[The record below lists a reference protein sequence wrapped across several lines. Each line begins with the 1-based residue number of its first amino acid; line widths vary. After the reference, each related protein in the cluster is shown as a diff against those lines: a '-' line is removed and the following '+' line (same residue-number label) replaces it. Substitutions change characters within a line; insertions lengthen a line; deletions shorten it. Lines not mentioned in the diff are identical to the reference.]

1 MTKPFQP
8 SHIVILL
15 LALALGLA
23 GCVKPRPTPTPMPTR
38 VVLHPTATATPAPA
52 LSPTPTASR
61 AATQQAAAEATPT
74 ATETPAATSTAPVT
88 GEITYE
94 VRWGD
99 TLSRIARQYSTTVEA
114 IMARN
119 PRITNASQVYAGM
132 VLIIP
137 AGTTTPATAQTTP
150 APPAPSGSYIVQRG
164 DTLSSIARRFGT
176 TVQALLEANPTL
188 TDRNTVYAG
197 QRLVIP
203 AGATA
208 PNGERSYTVQP
219 GDTLTAIARQY
230 GTTVMAIVQR
240 NNLPNQNAIFV
251 GQVLIIP

>member
-1 MTKPFQP
+1 MTKPLRP
-8 SHIVILL
+8 SHLPILL
-15 LALALGLA
+15 LALALGLT
-23 GCVKPRPTPTPMPTR
+23 GCVKPRPTPTPMPTK
-38 VVLHPTATATPAPA
+38 VALHPSATATVATAAVRTATPTSTLVATVEPTAKVTPTATQTATPAA
-52 LSPTPTASR
+52 TA
-61 AATQQAAAEATPT
+61 
-74 ATETPAATSTAPVT
+74 PAA

-99 TLSRIARQYSTTVEA
+99 TLSSIARAYSTTVEA

-132 VLIIP
+132 VLVIP
-137 AGTTTPATAQTTP
+137 AGTTTPPTGATL
-150 APPAPSGSYIVQRG
+150 PAPSGTYIVQRG

-188 TDRNTVYAG
+188 PDRNTVYAG

-203 AGATA
+203 SSAAA
-208 PNGERSYTVQP
+208 PSGQRTHVVQP
-219 GDTLTAIARQY
+219 GDTLTAIARLY

>member
-1 MTKPFQP
+1 MTKSFRPR
-8 SHIVILL
+8 IVLVLL
-15 LALALGLA
+15 LVLALGLA
-23 GCVKPRPTPTPMPTR
+23 GCVKPRPTPTPMPTKVAVR
-38 VVLHPTATATPAPA
+38 PSATAAAAPA
-52 LSPTPTASR
+52 VT
-61 AATQQAAAEATPT
+61 ATPT
-74 ATETPAATSTAPVT
+74 ATPSPTTEPTVEATPTEEPTSAPTVPAS

-99 TLSRIARQYSTTVEA
+99 TLSRIAREYSTTVEA

-119 PRITNASQVYAGM
+119 PRIANASQVYAGM

-137 AGTTTPATAQTTP
+137 VGATAPATGTATP
-150 APPAPSGSYIVQRG
+150 GTYIVQRG

-176 TVQALLEANPTL
+176 TVQALLAANPTI
-188 TDRNTVYAG
+188 TDKNMLYAG

-203 AGATA
+203 GSSSTA
-208 PNGERSYTVQP
+208 PSGQRTHTVQP
-219 GDTLTAIARQY
+219 GDTLSSIARLY

-240 NNLPNQNAIFV
+240 NNLPNPNAIFV